1 MAAPVITRREL
12 NRATLARQLLLE
24 RSTMSTT
31 AAIEHLVG
39 LQAQTPHTAYTGLWS
54 RLDAFDPEAL
64 SALLVDRRVVRLA
77 LMRGTIHM
85 VTAPDAWT
93 LRPLVQP
100 VLDRVQRSQFARRL
114 VDVDV
119 DDVIAA
125 GRAYVEA
132 EPRTFKALGDHLLER
147 WPGRD
152 RFALE
157 QTIRTAVPL
166 IQVPPRGLWGRS
178 GPIAHTSIKA
188 WLGAPPGEPAS
199 LDGLVTRYLRAFGPA
214 SVMDAQAWCGLT
226 RLADVFDRLRPGLLA
241 FRDESGRELFDL
253 PEAPRPGPDT
263 PAPPRF
269 LYDFDNLLLS
279 HADRTRTLS
288 AEAADAVRPTTQEP
302 VSTFTLDGFVA
313 GTWRIERERA
323 RGAAT
328 LAIRPIR
335 PLSPRHTA
343 DLRDE
348 GAGLLAFLAAGSNGQ
363 EIRVERPSRTSAT
376 ELQPYDV
383 LSAERC
389 SCHNPAT
396 MTRVTLRCACPCRP
410 SAKQGRWCI

>member
-1 MAAPVITRREL
+1 
-12 NRATLARQLLLE
+12 
-24 RSTMSTT
+24 MSIP

-54 RLDAFDPEAL
+54 RLEAFAPEAL
-64 SALLVDRRVVRLA
+64 SELIVERRVVRLA

-85 VTAPDAWT
+85 VAARDAWG

-100 VLDRVQRSQFARRL
+100 VLDRVQKSQFGKRL
-114 VDVDV
+114 VGVDLDAV
-119 DDVIAA
+119 VAA
-125 GRAYVEA
+125 GRAFVDA

-178 GPIAHTSIKA
+178 GPIAHTSIEA
-188 WLGAPPGEPAS
+188 WLGAPPAEPAG
-199 LDGLVTRYLRAFGPA
+199 LDGLVTRYLGAFGPA

-226 RLADVFDRLRPGLLA
+226 RLGDVFERLRPGLLT

-253 PEAPRPGPDT
+253 PDAPRPGPDV

-279 HADRTRTLS
+279 HADRTRVLS
-288 AEAADAVRPTTQEP
+288 AEAADAVRPAIQEP
-302 VSTFTLDGFVA
+302 VSTFTLEGFVA
-313 GTWRIERERA
+313 GTWRIEREKP

-328 LAIRPIR
+328 LTLRPIR
-335 PLSPRHTA
+335 PLSRRETT
-343 DLRDE
+343 DLTDE
-348 GAGLLAFLAAGSNGQ
+348 GAALLAFLAAEST
-363 EIRVERPSRTSAT
+363 EHRIRVD
-376 ELQPYDV
+376 L
-383 LSAERC
+383 L
-389 SCHNPAT
+389 
-396 MTRVTLRCACPCRP
+396 
-410 SAKQGRWCI
+410 

>member
-1 MAAPVITRREL
+1 LEHDEDLPGGCRHLYTADHAQVPGWHHDAMRDRPGSGAPISLRAL

-24 RSTMSTT
+24 RATLSVED
-31 AAIEHLVG
+31 ALEHLVG

-54 RLDAFDPEAL
+54 RLAAFAPEAL
-64 SALLVDRRVVRLA
+64 SELIVERRIVRLA

-85 VTAPDAWT
+85 VTARDAWGV
-93 LRPLVQP
+93 RPLVQP
-100 VLDRVQRSQFARRL
+100 VLDRVQKRQFGMRL
-114 VDVDV
+114 VGVDL
-119 DDVIAA
+119 DAVIAA
-125 GRAYVEA
+125 GRAFVDA

-178 GPIAHTSIKA
+178 GPIAHTSIEA
-188 WLGAPPGEPAS
+188 WLGAAPADPPG
-199 LDGLVTRYLRAFGPA
+199 LDGLVTRYLGAFGPA

-226 RLADVFDRLRPGLLA
+226 RLVDVFDRLRAELLT

-253 PEAPRPGPDT
+253 PEAPRPGPDV

-279 HADRTRTLS
+279 HADRTRALS
-288 AEAADAVRPTTQEP
+288 AEAADAVRPAIQEP
-302 VSTFTLDGFVA
+302 VSTFLLDGFVA
-313 GTWRIERERA
+313 GTWRIEREKS

-328 LAIRPIR
+328 LTLRPIR
-335 PLSPRHTA
+335 PLSRRQTV
-343 DLRDE
+343 DLTDE
-348 GAGLLAFLAAGSNGQ
+348 GAELLAFLATESTEHQ
-363 EIRVERPSRTSAT
+363 IRIEP
-376 ELQPYDV
+376 L
-383 LSAERC
+383 
-389 SCHNPAT
+389 
-396 MTRVTLRCACPCRP
+396 
-410 SAKQGRWCI
+410 